1 MFYFL
6 HFPIS
11 FIKAWVNLPRIMHQP
26 CPMRE
31 ENAVS
36 AHFFVPLSLEADE
49 SLDRCAPKLY
59 RYKELHNMIQ
69 HM

>member
-1 MFYFL
+1 MKPIQL
-6 HFPIS
+6 HLIVES
-11 FIKAWVNLPRIMHQP
+11 T
-26 CPMRE
+26 MRE